1 VKYLVDTDIC
11 IYVINQRPRK
21 VIERFQQA
29 VVGDVAVS
37 SVTVAELAFEVAK
50 TGSQRNRD
58 ALQAFLLPLEIV
70 TFDLEAAL
78 TYGDVRAELEA
89 KGKPLGP
96 LDTMIAA
103 HARTLGLTLVTNNVR
118 EFKRVRG
125 LAVENWAT

>member
-29 VVGDVAVS
+29 V
-37 SVTVAELAFEVAK
+37 VAELAFEVAK

-103 HARTLGLTLVTNNVR
+103 HARALGLTLVTNNVR

>member
-1 VKYLVDTDIC
+1 MKYLVDTDIC

-29 VVGDVAVS
+29 V
-37 SVTVAELAFEVAK
+37 VAELAFEVAK

-103 HARTLGLTLVTNNVR
+103 HARALGLTLVTNNVR

>member
-1 VKYLVDTDIC
+1 MKYLVDTDIC

-29 VVGDVAVS
+29 V
-37 SVTVAELAFEVAK
+37 VAELAFEVAK

>member
-1 VKYLVDTDIC
+1 MKYLVDTDIC
-11 IYVINQRPRK
+11 IYVINERPRK

-29 VVGDVAVS
+29 PVGDVAVS
-37 SVTVAELAFEVAK
+37 SITVAELAFGVAK

-89 KGKPLGP
+89 KGKPIGP

-103 HARTLGLTLVTNNVR
+103 HARALGLTLVTNNVR

-125 LAVENWAT
+125 LTVENWAT

>member
-29 VVGDVAVS
+29 V
-37 SVTVAELAFEVAK
+37 VAELAFEVAK